1 MLNYLFYEIFS
12 KHTYFIFMNIYNN
25 LFKPNQLYYNVLDKT
40 ILTSDN
46 FEKRIKHGAI
56 CESVQLS
63 F

>member
-1 MLNYLFYEIFS
+1 MKFFS
-12 KHTYFIFMNIYNN
+12 KHTYFILVSIYKNFFM
-25 LFKPNQLYYNVLDKT
+25 PNKLYYNTLDKT

-46 FEKRIKHGAI
+46 FEKRIKYSVI